1 MTIEK
6 PQNDFVLMALTMA
19 MDAKEKLD
27 KVSEAPKSEHS
38 GFMMDAILAFSELN
52 KSEAK
57 ACRAML
63 KIKGIP
69 TGTVNAVSLF
79 TIGNPAHKR
88 LSSLLENF
96 TLDPSWV
103 SKSGDLAEQ
112 VSLTSEAK
120 KEYLETKE
128 ITSYNKLKKYCVI
141 VSDDVQDLKTAK
153 ALANLNDKR
162 FNRVLKLAEK
172 FRLEDAAKV
181 QGDRNKLNSKKLTT
195 VVDKVTTKPKDKAI
209 SK

>member
-6 PQNDFVLMALTMA
+6 PQSSFVLVSLEFAV
-19 MDAKEKLD
+19 DANEKLN
-27 KVSEAPKSEHS
+27 KVSEAPKAEHS
-38 GFMMDAILAFSELN
+38 GFMMDAILAFAELSKN
-52 KSEAK
+52 EAK

-79 TIGNPAHKR
+79 TVGNPAHKR

-103 SKSGDLAEQ
+103 SKSGDPAEQ
-112 VSLTSEAK
+112 VSLDSEAK
-120 KEYLETKE
+120 KEYLEAKE
-128 ITSYNKLKKYCVI
+128 ITSYNKLKKYCVV

-153 ALANLNDKR
+153 ALANLNAKR
-162 FNRVLKLAEK
+162 YNKVLKLAEK
-172 FRLEDAAKV
+172 FRLENEAKI
-181 QGDRNKLNSKKLTT
+181 QADKNKLNGKKL
-195 VVDKVTTKPKDKAI
+195 VSVTKEISTKAKDKAAN
-209 SK
+209 K